1 MKNYQGRELHYR
13 PSAEELED
21 RKQSTMSKKY
31 GIYIFEQYFYFGGYR
46 TKYMFPNGYGASVI
60 NNNVSNGLE
69 LSVLY
74 FDGKNVVD
82 VIEHDIAP
90 NVSVDVFGRDIVPHI
105 SSEKEL
111 DKLLEKIKESQWE
124 D

>member
-1 MKNYQGRELHYR
+1 
-13 PSAEELED
+13 
-21 RKQSTMSKKY
+21 
-31 GIYIFEQYFYFGGYR
+31 
-46 TKYMFPNGYGASVI
+46 MFPNGYGASVI

-105 SSEKEL
+105 SSEEEL

>member
-1 MKNYQGRELHYR
+1 MKNYQGRELYYR
-13 PSAEELED
+13 PTEEELEE
-21 RKQSTMSKKY
+21 RKQSTISTKY
-31 GIYIFEQYFYFGGYR
+31 KDYIVSQKFYFGGYQTEYR
-46 TKYMFPNGYGASVI
+46 FPNGHKASVI

-105 SSEKEL
+105 SSEEEL

>member
-13 PSAEELED
+13 PSVEELED
-21 RKQSTMSKKY
+21 RKQSTMSTKY
-31 GIYIFEQYFYFGGYR
+31 KDYIVSQEVYFGGYQ
-46 TKYMFPNGYGASVI
+46 TKYMFSNGYGARVI
-60 NNNVSNGLE
+60 NNNVTYGLE
-69 LSVLY
+69 LSILY

-82 VIEHDIAP
+82 VIEHDIVP
-90 NVSVDVFGRDIVPHI
+90 HISVDAFGRDIVPHI
-105 SSEKEL
+105 SSEEEL